1 MIRPQAPGLP
11 GSMVWWI
18 PDRFHK
24 RSGLAFFALEPLR
37 SYAPRI
43 SLAGHRQNLLLQVY
57 FEARSWEA

>member
-1 MIRPQAPGLP
+1 MGLP

-24 RSGLAFFALEPLR
+24 RSGLALFALEPLR
-37 SYAPRI
+37 SYGPRI

>member
-1 MIRPQAPGLP
+1 
-11 GSMVWWI
+11 MVWWI

-24 RSGLAFFALEPLR
+24 RSGLALFALEPLR

-57 FEARSWEA
+57 FEARSGEV